1 MAPEAAA
8 GKAAEHSS
16 GLPQFDPTFWA
27 GQMFWLVV
35 IFALLYL
42 LFRYVFIPRIGDTI
56 AEREDRIGGDIGAAR
71 RMKEEA
77 DAQVAAVAAETA
89 VARAAAQKLASEAKA
104 KARAEADAREAKEE
118 AKLAENLARAESNIR
133 DTRDKAMSNVRGIA
147 QDTAGAIVEKLT
159 QVTAT
164 AAEVDAAL
172 AGSR

>member
-56 AEREDRIGGDIGAAR
+56 AQREDRIGGDIGAAR
-71 RMKEEA
+71 RI
-77 DAQVAAVAAETA
+77 
-89 VARAAAQKLASEAKA
+89 RRSLPG
-104 KARAEADAREAKEE
+104 RAEPVVSPRTCWRRPVGSSAPCPPARSAS
-118 AKLAENLARAESNIR
+118 ACRLVA
-133 DTRDKAMSNVRGIA
+133 
-147 QDTAGAIVEKLT
+147 
-159 QVTAT
+159 
-164 AAEVDAAL
+164 
-172 AGSR
+172 